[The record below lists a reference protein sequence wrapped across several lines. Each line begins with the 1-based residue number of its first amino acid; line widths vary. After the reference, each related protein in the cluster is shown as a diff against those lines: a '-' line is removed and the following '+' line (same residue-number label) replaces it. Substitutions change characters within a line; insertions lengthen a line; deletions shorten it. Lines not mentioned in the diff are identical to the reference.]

1 MNLNTRLEQLKAKA
15 AVLEAKIERDT
26 ARKLSRLPRLGGY
39 ATIHELIIA
48 LQRFER
54 RGTTKS
60 GRRSSG
66 KRIHLPSE
74 VKEKLIA
81 EALKPGADKRALA
94 KKYGANLN
102 SLRVWVAFAK
112 RPAKAA
118 K

>member
-15 AVLEAKIERDT
+15 AELEAKIERDT
-26 ARKLSRLPRLGGY
+26 ARKLRRLPRLAGY

-60 GRRSSG
+60 GRRSG
-66 KRIHLPSE
+66 KRIRLSKE
-74 VKEKLIA
+74 VKTKLIA

-112 RPAKAA
+112 KST